1 MANKARKK
9 KNNKNLIICICAAVA
24 VAIIAIAIAVVFIV
38 RNNNTI
44 SDDFFKSD
52 DTKYVLTVDTETM
65 GIDTEDQKYVPVK
78 THIVYTYSGDE
89 ITGMKSYVEYAD
101 ADTAKKA
108 FEEMKASGE
117 EGIEQAELNGKY
129 IIVTAD
135 KEEYED
141 MTASDVKQ
149 QIEFMEMLKN
159 MGGDNNS
166 ENVDIE
172 DIEAENTEE
181 EE

>member
-1 MANKARKK
+1 MANKAKK
-9 KNNKNLIICICAAVA
+9 KDNKNLIIGICVAVVA
-24 VAIIAIAIAVVFIV
+24 VVAIILAVVFLV
-38 RNNNTI
+38 KGNNAI
-44 SDDFFKSD
+44 SDDYFKSD

-65 GIDTEDQKYVPVK
+65 GLDTEDQTYVPVR

-101 ADTAKKA
+101 AATAQKA

-117 EGIEQAELNGKY
+117 EGIEQAEVNGKY
-129 IIVTAD
+129 IVVTAD

-159 MGGDNNS
+159 MGDDDDT
-166 ENVDIE
+166 EEIDIE
-172 DIEAENTEE
+172 EDVEAVEE
-181 EE
+181 